1 MFSLHYFMLGIDTFV
16 IARIKQIYL
25 LHLCNIWG
33 NALIYLYKL
42 FFVIGFK
49 KKNYIHFVFINFH
62 YLNLCH
68 SMLHWWHFYFYF
80 YFYNEDS
87 NNEDSNN
94 KEPNLCIPGSTFSR
108 RFPQQLLHSSSVF
121 VPFSRSPCQPSAYGA
136 VECVT
141 AFLSVRGART
151 HTRSFVFGGLSLTL
165 LLSFHT
171 FSGCE
176 QTSAAGVCVV
186 SSNLSCGSTAAKLEP
201 RPTVPHTDKLL
212 QSIVSVFC
220 WRW

>member
-1 MFSLHYFMLGIDTFV
+1 MFSLRYFMLGIDTFV

-68 SMLHWWHFYFYF
+68 SMLLWWHFYFYF

-87 NNEDSNN
+87 NN
-94 KEPNLCIPGSTFSR
+94 KEPNLCIPGSTVPEFFQPPLPPAAPS
-108 RFPQQLLHSSSVF
+108 LL
-121 VPFSRSPCQPSAYGA
+121 
-136 VECVT
+136 ECVC
-141 AFLSVRGART
+141 AFLSVAMPTVCIWRCGVCNSFPFSPRST
-151 HTRSFVFGGLSLTL
+151 HTHSILCLRWLVTDASI
-165 LLSFHT
+165 
-171 FSGCE
+171 
-176 QTSAAGVCVV
+176 VV
-186 SSNLSCGSTAAKLEP
+186 SHIFGVRANIS
-201 RPTVPHTDKLL
+201 
-212 QSIVSVFC
+212 C
-220 WRW
+220 WRVCCFFKPLVWFNSS